1 MEVIVDDLAAT
12 TNVGITSDG
21 DAVHRVDSTSAHR
34 YSLIVFYLS
43 TKLSHNDTT
52 LRQAYHIAERM
63 GKDVYYFT
71 PPTALLKTIFDPFNA
86 HITLKKIV

>member
-1 MEVIVDDLAAT
+1 MEVVVDNLAAT

-21 DAVHRVDSTSAHR
+21 DAVHRVDGTSAHR
-34 YSLIVFYLS
+34 YSLIDFYLS

-63 GKDVYYFT
+63 GKDVNFT
-71 PPTALLKTIFDPFNA
+71 PLQ
-86 HITLKKIV
+86 HC

>member
-1 MEVIVDDLAAT
+1 MEVVVDNLAAT

-21 DAVHRVDSTSAHR
+21 YAVHRVDSTSAHR
-34 YSLIVFYLS
+34 YSLIDFYLS

-63 GKDVYYFT
+63 GKDVYSFT
-71 PPTALLKTIFDPFNA
+71 PRC
-86 HITLKKIV
+86 